1 MMQIDITLKLEKREM
16 DLIEKAVFMIVMQLY
31 DIQLK
36 SDDAKDKDYF
46 LEMDELYKKLTG
58 VDYKAILQRVDLSKE
73 IEVKY

>member
-16 DLIEKAVFMIVMQLY
+16 DLIEKAVFMSVMQLY

-58 VDYKAILQRVDLSKE
+58 VDYKTILQRVDLSKE
-73 IEVKY
+73 IEMKY

>member
-16 DLIEKAVFMIVMQLY
+16 DLIEKAVFMSVMQLY

-46 LEMDELYKKLTG
+46 LEMDELYQKLTG
-58 VDYKAILQRVDLSKE
+58 VDYKTILQRVDLSKE
-73 IEVKY
+73 MGMKY

>member
-16 DLIEKAVFMIVMQLY
+16 DLIEKAVFMSVMQLY

-46 LEMDELYKKLTG
+46 LEMDEFYKKLTG
-58 VDYKAILQRVDLSKE
+58 VDYKTILQRVDLSKE
-73 IEVKY
+73 IGMKY